1 MGKKYDRWCD
11 NQHQEPSEDNKK
23 EVREILADYFNI
35 PIENVIN
42 SKYSYI
48 IIKKEESDGR
58 KLQD

>member
-1 MGKKYDRWCD
+1 MQNTVVL
-11 NQHQEPSEDNKK
+11 NQK